1 MTQLQEFLFSLSFH
15 ELRLIQSYMLKRY
28 KVYCGSLH
36 KLEQTI
42 NDYIPDEDVLEEL
55 YEVIS

>member
-1 MTQLQEFLFSLSFH
+1 
-15 ELRLIQSYMLKRY
+15 MLKRY